1 MYGLILRVIWCL
13 NLVLLWLEENSIG
26 VAVVVCMLGVGVIL
40 WGMSHLA
47 ARGP

>member
-1 MYGLILRVIWCL
+1 MYGLILRALWFLNLILIWC
-13 NLVLLWLEENSIG
+13 EENAIG
-26 VAVVVCMLGVGVIL
+26 IAVIVCMLGVGCIL